1 VAVSTPRPELA
12 GASAAEIAALV
23 RDGGASAVEVL
34 QACLRVI
41 EEREPVVRAWAHV
54 DPEVGL
60 AAAAALDRGRA
71 NGETLG
77 TLAGVPVGVKDVF
90 NTLDLPTEMG
100 SPLWR
105 GFTPGNDAR
114 TVFGLRRRDAVVA
127 GKTVTAEF
135 AVHTPGPTTNPHDPA
150 RMPGTSS
157 SGSAAAVAAGMV
169 PLALGT
175 QTAGSIVRPA
185 SYCGVVGFKPSFG
198 AVPRTGV
205 LKTTDTLDTIGV
217 LSRTVDD
224 AALAFDAIRVHG
236 VDYPLLETAYAER
249 AAHPRRAFWRLAVV
263 TGPRSAEAEPYA
275 RAALQALAARLD
287 AEADLELHEL
297 TLPEPFD
304 RAHAI
309 HDVIYERSLAYYFK
323 DETALG
329 TPMSASFE
337 GMLERGRATSLEA
350 YKDALRD
357 QAALAA
363 ELERTLLPYDALLD
377 LSTGGEA
384 LVGLDAVDRPDHC
397 LVWTLCGAPVLSLP
411 RFRGPDGLPF
421 GLQVVAR
428 RFDDY
433 RLLELG
439 RRLERAGA

>member
-1 VAVSTPRPELA
+1 
-12 GASAAEIAALV
+12 
-23 RDGGASAVEVL
+23 
-34 QACLRVI
+34 
-41 EEREPVVRAWAHV
+41 
-54 DPEVGL
+54 
-60 AAAAALDRGRA
+60 
-71 NGETLG
+71 
-77 TLAGVPVGVKDVF
+77 
-90 NTLDLPTEMG
+90 MG

-114 TVFGLRRRDAVVA
+114 TVFGLRRCDAVVA

-135 AVHTPGPTTNPHDPA
+135 AVHTPGPTTNPHDPR

-236 VDYPLLETAYAER
+236 VDYPLLEAAYAER
-249 AAHPRRAFWRLAVV
+249 AARPRRTTWRLAVV
-263 TGPRSAEAEPYA
+263 TGPRSGDAEPYA
-275 RAALQALAARLD
+275 REALAALATRLD
-287 AEADLELHEL
+287 AEADLEVHEL
-297 TLPEPFD
+297 VLPEPFD

-337 GMLERGRATSLEA
+337 GMLERGRATSLET
-350 YKDALRD
+350 YKDALRA
-357 QAALAA
+357 QTALGA
-363 ELERTLLPYDALLD
+363 ELERTLAPYDALLD

-421 GLQVVAR
+421 GLQLVAR

-439 RRLERAGA
+439 RRLERVAA